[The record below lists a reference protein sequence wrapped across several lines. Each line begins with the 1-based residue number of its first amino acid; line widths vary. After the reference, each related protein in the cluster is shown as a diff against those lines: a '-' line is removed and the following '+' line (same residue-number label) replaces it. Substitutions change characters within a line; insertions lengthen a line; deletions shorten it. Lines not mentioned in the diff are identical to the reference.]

1 MSIVIDHLVHSFTGT
16 DLQTVHAVDDISL
29 TINEGE
35 FIAVVGHTGSGKTTF
50 IQHLNALLLPTSG
63 TVVVDGLN
71 TIDKTSRKKIRSLVG
86 MVFQYP
92 EYQLFADT
100 VKDDIAFGPKNRGDS
115 PDKIHYEVQTAM
127 TQVGLDYDLFAEKS
141 PFELSGGEKRRVALA
156 GVLALQPKY
165 IVLDEPMAGL
175 DPIGRANIL
184 DTLEKLRADNG
195 CAIIMVSH
203 SMDDVAAHADK
214 VLVLQKGTVYIYNT
228 PEQVFSQNHEL
239 INMGLSLPEA
249 TKLAVMLRDKGI
261 TDVPDNI
268 CTYEAIKQY
277 IWRRLSV

>member
-1 MSIVIDHLVHSFTGT
+1 MSIVIDHLIHSYTSSEKPFN
-16 DLQTVHAVDDISL
+16 AVDDVSL

-35 FIAVVGHTGSGKTTF
+35 FIAIIGHTGSGKTTF
-50 IQHLNALLLPTSG
+50 IQHLNALLLPSSG
-63 TVVVDGLN
+63 SVCIDGLDTRN
-71 TIDKTSRKKIRSLVG
+71 KSMRKKIRSLVG

-100 VKDDIAFGPKNRGDS
+100 VKEDIGFGPKNRGDA
-115 PDKIHYEVQTAM
+115 PEVIDLEVRTAM
-127 TQVGLDYDLFAEKS
+127 AQVGLDYDLFSQKS

-175 DPIGRANIL
+175 DPVGRADIL
-184 DTLEKLRADNG
+184 ETLEDLRRKTG

-214 VLVLQKGTVYIYNT
+214 VLVLQKGAIAYFDA
-228 PEQVFSQNHEL
+228 PQVVFCHEDEL
-239 INMGLSLPEA
+239 MKIGLSLPES
-249 TKLAVMLRDKGI
+249 TKLAYLLKQKGVQG
-261 TDVPDNI
+261 VPDGVCSYRDILDYLTENL
-268 CTYEAIKQY
+268 KK
-277 IWRRLSV
+277 